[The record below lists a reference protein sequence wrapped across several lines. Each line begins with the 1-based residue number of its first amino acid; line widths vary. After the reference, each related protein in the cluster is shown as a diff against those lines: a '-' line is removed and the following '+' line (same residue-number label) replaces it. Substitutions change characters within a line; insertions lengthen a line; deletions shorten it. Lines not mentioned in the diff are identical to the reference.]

1 MKENKLEKFKYLISL
16 SDDLVFD
23 SSFMEKIVLKLPY
36 PLNVCSEE
44 SFPAIYYT
52 VCQMYIGV
60 CLHEGY
66 SKDEL
71 FKVVDNFEKEY
82 QGLEINEDVE
92 AELDFLDAIKE
103 KIKEF
108 E

>member
-23 SSFMEKIVLKLPY
+23 SSFMEEIVPKLPY
-36 PLNVCSEE
+36 PLNICSEE

-52 VCQMYIGV
+52 VCQMYMGV
-60 CLHEGY
+60 CLREGY
-66 SKDEL
+66 SKDDL
-71 FKVVDNFEKEY
+71 HKIIDNFAKEY
-82 QGLEINEDVE
+82 EGLEINEDVE